1 MEVYMP
7 IYEYKCDKCNS
18 NFDVKRSFSESD
30 EPTFCEQCGEQATK
44 LMSHFSA
51 FNKGGSGSMFG
62 IKGASGYT
70 R

>member
-1 MEVYMP
+1 MP
-7 IYEYKCDKCNS
+7 IYEYECEKCANR
-18 NFDVKRSFSESD
+18 FEVKRSFSQSD
-30 EPTFCEQCGEQATK
+30 DPAYCEKCGESGKK

-70 R
+70 G